1 MTLSTPNARN
11 HETGA
16 VERATRDL
24 PNEVFYAARTA
35 RSVINAFANRA
46 PVISTRHAKATASG
60 SRDEFLDST
69 LELFL
74 DLNPLLRLHAS

>member
-24 PNEVFYAARTA
+24 PNEVFLHAARTA
-35 RSVINAFANRA
+35 SSVINSFANRVT
-46 PVISTRHAKATASG
+46 VISTRHAKATASG

-74 DLNPLLRLHAS
+74 DLNPLL